1 MHGIAWHALLCM
13 TLHCMAW
20 MHAQV
25 VAFFT
30 EKVWYALSVI
40 HLTAQFG
47 VATDAGSV
55 SDSQAPFGV
64 WREEDLEVLSVKAVF
79 QAIQMTPVLQN
90 SPAEINKM
98 LHDTIWGGKFFQ
110 SKLPQLLRVCMCGS
124 SGQGCKCSGCWSAL
138 SAVMPI
144 RAAEPGWV
152 HAASIGGED
161 PGAGLSQEDCDG
173 MKRIWEGHWQTA
185 INTLL
190 EASGRSFFKGL
201 AHEGLW
207 KPAKGL
213 SEADKLLRNF
223 VALNEP
229 NKDR

>member
-124 SGQGCKCSGCWSAL
+124 SGQGCRCSGCWSAL

-152 HAASIGGED
+152 HHPEGGGD
-161 PGAGLSQEDCDG
+161 DG
-173 MKRIWEGHWQTA
+173 VKQIWEEHWQTE
-185 INTLL
+185 INKLL
-190 EASGRSFFKGL
+190 QAASGMSFFKGL

-213 SEADKLLRNF
+213 SEADKLLRG
-223 VALNEP
+223 VVTLNQP
-229 NKDR
+229 TKDR